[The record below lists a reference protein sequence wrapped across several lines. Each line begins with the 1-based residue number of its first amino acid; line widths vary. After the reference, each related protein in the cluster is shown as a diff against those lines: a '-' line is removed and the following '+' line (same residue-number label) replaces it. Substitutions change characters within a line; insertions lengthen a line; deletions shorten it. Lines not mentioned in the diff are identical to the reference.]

1 MLLKVA
7 EEAPNGLTLY
17 GQEKDIATK
26 GLSIMNM
33 WLHGYPE
40 AAIAGENTIAS
51 PEFKEKDG
59 TLKRFD
65 FVVANPP
72 FL

>member
-1 MLLKVA
+1 
-7 EEAPNGLTLY
+7 
-17 GQEKDIATK
+17 
-26 GLSIMNM
+26 MNM

-40 AAIAGENTIAS
+40 AAISGGNTIAS
-51 PEFKEKDG
+51 PSFKEKDG

-72 FL
+72 FSVKN